1 MSKVK
6 SMDIVEFRY
15 IPKAERDAL
24 PDSDF
29 GFVDADRRLFPIV
42 IEEDV
47 MAAARLLGR
56 ANITDEEREKTKE
69 TIIKIA
75 KKKNFKLPKSWL
87 AEMSEDLFSEIS
99 NNVLAFAN
107 VDEEFDL
114 KVGEKTYT
122 LKVTNIR

>member
-1 MSKVK
+1 
-6 SMDIVEFRY
+6 MDNEIVEFRY

-56 ANITDEEREKTKE
+56 ANITEAEREKTKE

-75 KKKNFKLPKSWL
+75 KKKKFDLPKSWI
-87 AEMSEDLFSEIS
+87 AEMSQDLSEEVV
-99 NNVLAFAN
+99 NNVLFSAS
-107 VDEEFDL
+107 VDEEFNL
-114 KVGEKTYT
+114 KVADKVYT
-122 LKVTNIR
+122 LKVIGIR